1 MTEPEVVVR
10 LTMRQA
16 WAAATALQ
24 CYRTPVPNA
33 KALAKET
40 TRIVQNAID
49 TAYYLAEERK
59 REGYA

>member
-1 MTEPEVVVR
+1 MTDPEVVVT

-24 CYRTPVPNA
+24 CYRTTVPNA

-40 TRIVQNAID
+40 TRVVQEAID
-49 TAYYLAEERK
+49 LAYYLAQERK
-59 REGYA
+59 REGHA